1 MAHAHPQTLT
11 ETTNIP
17 TPKLGMW
24 MFLSGEIVLFG
35 GVLMSIVMFRISFPH
50 WAEESTHTNAYIG
63 AINTLNLLT
72 SSMLVA
78 MAHKMAVLG
87 RDGMARA
94 CLGGTL
100 FFATLFLGLK
110 AIEWTIEIQHGFT
123 VTAGPFWQFYYGA
136 TGLHA
141 LHVIVG
147 VIVFATIF
155 ILYLGK
161 WRPNYTL
168 ENAALY
174 WHFVDIV
181 WLFLWPLFY
190 LS

>member
-1 MAHAHPQTLT
+1 MAHAQQPELV
-11 ETTNIP
+11 ETTGIP
-17 TPKLGMW
+17 SPKLGMW
-24 MFLSGEIVLFG
+24 LFLSGEIVLFG
-35 GVLMSIVMFRISFPH
+35 GVIMSIVMFRLSFSG
-50 WAEESTHTNAYIG
+50 WAEESTHTNTIIG
-63 AINTLNLLT
+63 TWNTFNLLT

-78 MAHKMAVLG
+78 IAYKMSRLG
-87 RDGMARA
+87 RRGMAMA

-100 FFATLFLGLK
+100 AFALLFTILK
-110 AIEWTIEIQHGFT
+110 AIEWSIEIHEGFT
-123 VTAGPFWQFYYGA
+123 IFAGPFWQFYYGA

-141 LHVIVG
+141 LHVLVG
-147 VIVFATIF
+147 VVLFSV
-155 ILYLGK
+155 ILVLYGGR
-161 WRPNYTL
+161 WRPNYTV